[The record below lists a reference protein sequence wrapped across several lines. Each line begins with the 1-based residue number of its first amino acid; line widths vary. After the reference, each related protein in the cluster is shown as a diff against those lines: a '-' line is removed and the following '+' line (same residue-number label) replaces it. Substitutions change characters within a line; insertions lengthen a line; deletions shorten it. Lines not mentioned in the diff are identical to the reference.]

1 MASEDLLF
9 DERVF
14 KRSGQK
20 SHEKIAR
27 EKRRRKSATDLLQRQ
42 KRPTTETKETYYRDK
57 RDSLQRQKRPT
68 TEIDRHQTKE
78 TYYREKKTPIAHGW
92 SEGIQ

>member
-1 MASEDLLF
+1 MNSFVERTCSVENLCLLGPCVVF
-9 DERVF
+9 VSDRTADALWMER
-14 KRSGQK
+14 R
-20 SHEKIAR
+20 
-27 EKRRRKSATDLLQRQ
+27 
-42 KRPTTETKETYYRDK
+42 Y
-57 RDSLQRQKRPT
+57 